1 MNQIVSL
8 TGATSGIGQAT
19 AYHFASKGYDVILA
33 GRRVERLNETAAE
46 IQNKYKVNTLALE
59 LDVRDRQAVS
69 DSLNHLEEKWAEISI
84 LVNNAGLA
92 SGFDFIQDGHI
103 DDWDQMID
111 TNIKGL
117 LYISKAVIPG
127 MIRRGK
133 GHIINIGSTAGKE
146 VYAKGNVY
154 CASKHAVDA
163 ITKGMRIDL
172 LGTGIKVTQIA
183 PGAAETEF
191 SLVRFH
197 GDAEQA
203 KKVYKGF
210 QPMTPEDI
218 AEVIFYTT
226 TLPEHLCIND
236 LVLTSVAQA
245 NSFYI
250 HREA

>member
-1 MNQIVSL
+1 
-8 TGATSGIGQAT
+8 
-19 AYHFASKGYDVILA
+19 
-33 GRRVERLNETAAE
+33 
-46 IQNKYKVNTLALE
+46 
-59 LDVRDRQAVS
+59 
-69 DSLNHLEEKWAEISI
+69 
-84 LVNNAGLA
+84 
-92 SGFDFIQDGHI
+92 
-103 DDWDQMID
+103 
-111 TNIKGL
+111 
-117 LYISKAVIPG
+117 
-127 MIRRGK
+127 
-133 GHIINIGSTAGKE
+133 
-146 VYAKGNVY
+146 
-154 CASKHAVDA
+154 VDA

-197 GDAEQA
+197 GNAEQA
-203 KKVYKGF
+203 KKVYQGF
-210 QPMTPEDI
+210 QPMTPDDI

>member
-1 MNQIVSL
+1 MNQIVFL

>member
-1 MNQIVSL
+1 MNKIVFV

-19 AYHFASKGYDVILA
+19 AHRFASNGYDIILA
-33 GRRVERLNETAAE
+33 GRRTDRLNETAIE

-59 LDVRDRQAVS
+59 LDVRDRQAVTES
-69 DSLNHLEEKWAEISI
+69 VSQLEDKWAEINI

-92 SGFDFIQDGHI
+92 SGLDFIQDGNL

-111 TNIKGL
+111 TNVKGL
-117 LYISKAVIPG
+117 LYVSKAVIPG

-146 VYAKGNVY
+146 VYTKGNVY

-197 GDAEQA
+197 GNAEQA
-203 KKVYKGF
+203 KKVYQGF
-210 QPMTPEDI
+210 QPMTPDDI

>member
-1 MNQIVSL
+1 MNKIVFV

-19 AYHFASKGYDVILA
+19 AHRFASNGYNIILA
-33 GRRVERLNETAAE
+33 GRRSDRLNETAVE

-59 LDVRDRQAVS
+59 LDVRDRQAVMES
-69 DSLNHLEEKWAEISI
+69 VSQLEDKWAEINI

-92 SGFDFIQDGHI
+92 SGLDFIQDGNL

-111 TNIKGL
+111 TNVKGL

-146 VYAKGNVY
+146 VYTKGNVY

-197 GDAEQA
+197 GNAEQA
-203 KKVYKGF
+203 KKVYQGF
-210 QPMTPEDI
+210 QPMTPDDI